1 VRARYY
7 HPGLSRFVSEDPLG
21 LAGGGVNLYVYAGG
35 DPVNHT
41 DPTGLIDPS
50 AVVDIGFILLDLHNL
65 FTGGRKDLGENLAAL
80 GLDVLGLLIPIV
92 TGLGAAGRHLDDV
105 DDIGTLGRLGRFC
118 NCFPPGTPILT
129 SEGEK
134 PIEDIQVGDLVYS
147 VDPETGE
154 QSYQPVTG
162 LYQRDGAA
170 LITVTT
176 YQGDF
181 QVTGPHPL
189 WVQAKGWTKAQ
200 DLTPGDR
207 LLKADGT
214 TVTVT
219 QTGPGPANATIYN
232 LAVNHNH
239 NYYATPQT
247 LLTHNCPVGPRTLDE
262 LPRGTRLTT
271 DFDDLADHLRRNHGI
286 DPHTL
291 GERLHE
297 TKRRFG
303 LGGADNVVFDMTG
316 NMWDPRTREYLG
328 SLTEGAN

>member
-1 VRARYY
+1 
-7 HPGLSRFVSEDPLG
+7 
-21 LAGGGVNLYVYAGG
+21 VYAGG

-147 VDPETGE
+147 TDPETGE

-162 LYQRDGAA
+162 LYQRDGAD

-247 LLTHNCPVGPRTLDE
+247 LLTHNCPAPRVPDPTGISSRAKPHFTDPSISPGPGWE
-262 LPRGTRLTT
+262 WLPRGSPPGEVPGAWHNPISKESLHP
-271 DFDDLADHLRRNHGI
+271 DLINPVHGPHYDYTGPWKRGEWRRYPDGTFE
-286 DPHTL
+286 P
-291 GERLHE
+291 
-297 TKRRFG
+297 K
-303 LGGADNVVFDMTG
+303 
-316 NMWDPRTREYLG
+316 
-328 SLTEGAN
+328 